1 MSSYHIDVLLTHPWY
16 HSAITRIKQEAT
28 IKEEPTVAEQPERD
42 KKAESEL
49 DPHSLV
55 DSINKKHAAILLD
68 KVVAHSLVDSI
79 NKKHAAILLDKVVAK
94 LIGTQFLTDT
104 FSFGG
109 TKYTGV
115 CCLSK
120 EGSLHRRITMR
131 LMPQDEYVCGLF
143 FMTGSFD
150 FGKEMRRIAMRRGF
164 MLNEYCL
171 RRIHRSG
178 RLGSPIKVTCE
189 QDIFEALGQD
199 YKPPEERNL

>member
-28 IKEEPTVAEQPERD
+28 IKEETAIAVVEQPERD
-42 KKAESEL
+42 KKADSEL
-49 DPHSLV
+49 DP
-55 DSINKKHAAILLD
+55 
-68 KVVAHSLVDSI
+68 HSLVDSI

-131 LMPQDEYVCGLF
+131 LMPQDEYVCALF

-178 RLGSPIKVTCE
+178 RLGSPIRVTCE